1 MKISKDMLKELINL
15 IPGETVDLYY
25 DNNEY
30 YGQFLMLESDDVI
43 SSVMVR
49 YDAPIFNKDSPKDKP
64 EPAKVTIIVT
74 DKATL

>member
-30 YGQFLMLESDDVI
+30 YGQYLMLESDDVI
-43 SSVMVR
+43 GSVMVR
-49 YDAPIFNKDSPKDKP
+49 YDAPIFNKDNPKDKP
-64 EPAKVTIIVT
+64 EPATVTIIVT